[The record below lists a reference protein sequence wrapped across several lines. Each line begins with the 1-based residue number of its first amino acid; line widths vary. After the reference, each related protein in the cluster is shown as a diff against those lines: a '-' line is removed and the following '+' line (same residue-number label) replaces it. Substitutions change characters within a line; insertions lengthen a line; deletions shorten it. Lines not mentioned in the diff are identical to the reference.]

1 MISFSLTEEQQM
13 LVDAVRRYA
22 ERDLRKSLRE
32 ADESGQLPD
41 GLISAGWELG
51 LIPSSIP
58 ETYGGFGE
66 HSALTGILFA
76 EELAWGD
83 LSAAINLL
91 APNLLVTP
99 ILEYGT
105 DKQKQ
110 DLLPQFCDMEFVP
123 ATAAIIEPRLTFD
136 PHNLQTTAVRQN
148 GQYVLNGQKAYVPL
162 AADAKQ
168 ILVYANEGGQTQAFI
183 VGSDTPGLSIGP
195 REKNMGLKA
204 LPTYTLKL
212 EDCKIDAANKVG
224 GEDGI
229 NFAHLQSYSHVALAA
244 MAVGVARASYEYA
257 LEYAKEREAFGEPIA
272 SRQAIAFMLAE
283 MAIEIDATRLM
294 VWEAAWM
301 LDQGK
306 NAVKEASMAKR
317 YADDMVMQV
326 TDGGLQV
333 LGGHGYIREH
343 PVELW
348 LRNGRGFAVLDTIAM
363 V

>member
-22 ERDLRKSLRE
+22 ERDLRKSLRD

-66 HSALTGILFA
+66 HSALTGVLFA

-123 ATAAIIEPRLTFD
+123 ATAAIIEARLTFD

-148 GQYVLNGQKAYVPL
+148 GQYILNGQKAYVPL

-168 ILVYANEGGQTQAFI
+168 ILVYANEDEQVQGFI
-183 VGSDTPGLSIGP
+183 VSNNTPGLTIGP

-204 LPTYTLKL
+204 LPTYTL
-212 EDCKIDAANKVG
+212 
-224 GEDGI
+224 
-229 NFAHLQSYSHVALAA
+229 
-244 MAVGVARASYEYA
+244 
-257 LEYAKEREAFGEPIA
+257 
-272 SRQAIAFMLAE
+272 
-283 MAIEIDATRLM
+283 
-294 VWEAAWM
+294 
-301 LDQGK
+301 
-306 NAVKEASMAKR
+306 
-317 YADDMVMQV
+317 
-326 TDGGLQV
+326 
-333 LGGHGYIREH
+333 
-343 PVELW
+343 
-348 LRNGRGFAVLDTIAM
+348 
-363 V
+363 